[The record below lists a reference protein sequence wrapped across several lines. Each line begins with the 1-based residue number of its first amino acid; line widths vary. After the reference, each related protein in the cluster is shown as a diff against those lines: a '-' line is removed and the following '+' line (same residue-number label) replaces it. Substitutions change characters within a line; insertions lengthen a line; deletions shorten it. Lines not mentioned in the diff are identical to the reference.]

1 MVTVFGTREPS
12 RRGRELAHMIG
23 RYLSR
28 LGYTI
33 VSGLARGI
41 DTEAHLGATYYEGGT
56 TIAVM
61 AHGLHMVYPPE
72 NADTANYIVA
82 RGGALVSEH
91 AYGVAIHRHAFPKRN
106 RIQSGLSVASILVE
120 SGVRSGSMHTC
131 RYAQRQGRLLLAVR
145 PTACEGLDVSGAER
159 AVHEF
164 GAVPV
169 MRMSDIERALAN
181 QSTSFQT
188 EIRRG

>member
-1 MVTVFGTREPS
+1 
-12 RRGRELAHMIG
+12 MIG

-61 AHGLHMVYPPE
+61 AHGLHTVYPTE
-72 NADTANYIVA
+72 NRSLADDIVV
-82 RGGALVSEH
+82 GQGALVSEH
-91 AYGVAIHRHAFPKRN
+91 AYGVAPAQAAFPKRN

-131 RYAQRQGRLLLAVR
+131 RHAQRQGRLLFAVR
-145 PTACEGLDVSGAER
+145 PAACEGLDVSGADR
-159 AVHEF
+159 AIHEF

-169 MRMSDIERALAN
+169 TRMSDIERALAS
-181 QSTSFQT
+181 QPTTFQT
-188 EIRRG
+188 GIRRG